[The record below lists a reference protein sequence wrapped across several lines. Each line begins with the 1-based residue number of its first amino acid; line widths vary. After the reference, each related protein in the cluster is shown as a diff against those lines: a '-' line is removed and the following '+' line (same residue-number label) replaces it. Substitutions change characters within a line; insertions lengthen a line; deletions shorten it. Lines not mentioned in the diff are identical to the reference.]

1 MRKLLILAGVMLAT
15 AAYAD
20 DQAPEWNPAFLHC
33 TFTQSAFSSHHG
45 PEVTWMKD
53 ELFKVGEDRMESV
66 FAGIDLAANR
76 AQLAG
81 NVGSA
86 SVWAYRGAFN
96 SIVFLEVTPVGNMNM
111 TTVLSPEKDGTI
123 RAITSRHTV
132 DVLPGEYMATQMLGT
147 CTVTLGELKLP

>member
-1 MRKLLILAGVMLAT
+1 MRKLLVLAAVTLSF
-15 AAYAD
+15 AAQAG
-20 DQAPEWNPAFLHC
+20 DQAPGWSPAFLHC
-33 TFTQSAFSSHHG
+33 TFTRSAFSSHHG

-53 ELFKVGEDRMESV
+53 EVFKVGDDRMEMV

-86 SVWAYRGAFN
+86 PVWAYRGAFN

-111 TTVLSPEKDGTI
+111 TTVLSPAKDGTI

-132 DVLPGEYMATQMLGT
+132 DALPDEYTATQMLGT
-147 CTVTLGELKLP
+147 CTLTIGELKLP